1 MTGFEGWYG
10 LFGWE
15 KGFRCQ
21 MLGRECPEAVL
32 PDTALYLPTSSHFF
46 IVNKLLYLS
55 LSPGRKAKGV
65 KALFPS

>member
-32 PDTALYLPTSSHFF
+32 PDRALHLPTLSQ
-46 IVNKLLYLS
+46 LL
-55 LSPGRKAKGV
+55 K
-65 KALFPS
+65 